1 MNEEKG
7 YVDLLQRVTDIYS
20 GALGQEWNDD
30 EHIIGAEE
38 LAVIIP
44 AVLDR
49 LFPKRPEWFRKPG
62 FFMRNFGSPEEC
74 AHWLWLVKYEK
85 EADPQSFIHPDRY
98 KIAITH
104 RHDRSAECPVDPND
118 FVIVQRDRAGYVFT
132 DVASEVPWERII
144 GYSIFD
150 VVPLQEDHDE
160 T

>member
-49 LFPKRPEWFRKPG
+49 LFPGRPEWFRKPG

-85 EADPQSFIHPDRY
+85 EAEEESH
-98 KIAITH
+98 
-104 RHDRSAECPVDPND
+104 
-118 FVIVQRDRAGYVFT
+118 
-132 DVASEVPWERII
+132 
-144 GYSIFD
+144 D
-150 VVPLQEDHDE
+150 VVESLRASLEEWKADFKELRKEYKALQKTLVHVTDGNIDPEDEKRIRSTKEYLDE
-160 T
+160 TD